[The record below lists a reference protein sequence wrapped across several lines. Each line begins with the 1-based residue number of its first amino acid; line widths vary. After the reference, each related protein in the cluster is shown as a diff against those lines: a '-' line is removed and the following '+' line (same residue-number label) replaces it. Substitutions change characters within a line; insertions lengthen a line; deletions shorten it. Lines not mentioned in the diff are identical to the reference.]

1 MSGHSVFLM
10 FSRSSI
16 YTETSQQRQLHKLYL
31 VKASTKIFH
40 AIQRPFFETAQCD
53 NWSFQTLLNLHFHEK
68 QGLQEKNKVCENLAI
83 KLEYK

>member
-31 VKASTKIFH
+31 RESEHKDFPCDTTPILRKRPMRQLVLSTTSQFAFSRKARIAGK
-40 AIQRPFFETAQCD
+40 
-53 NWSFQTLLNLHFHEK
+53 K
-68 QGLQEKNKVCENLAI
+68 
-83 KLEYK
+83 

>member
-40 AIQRPFFETAQCD
+40 AIQRPFFETARMRQLVLS
-53 NWSFQTLLNLHFHEK
+53 NTSQFAFSRK
-68 QGLQEKNKVCENLAI
+68 ARIAGKK
-83 KLEYK
+83 